1 MFTYKII
8 YKPLPLIEMNNNK
21 INKMKTLFTILIVIS
36 AQILYAQSSS
46 SINIKKSGTIN
57 LKEASKKSDQWFTSF
72 KKIKKHKTK
81 SSAPAKKNNISAKA
95 VASTNPTL
103 ANNLII
109 GANFAPPMNNFA
121 LPLDDE
127 IAVGNDGK
135 VLIGSNRGLVVHD
148 ETGTN
153 LANISWE
160 TFADDIATTYV
171 FFDPRVIY
179 DAMNDRFIVVI
190 LNGVGEDD
198 DGNPNYDS
206 RMLIGF
212 SESNDPAGNFNLYSI
227 EFDDFLGKES
237 GEHFDYESIGISSGK
252 LYIANNSIYVESIW
266 KIDLAEGYAGNTSV
280 TTSITD
286 FVFDNSSDERGE
298 LFFIHNYDM
307 QQNDYVYALSVVIE
321 DEDVKDLALI
331 KFDDNSNTSEEVLLN
346 QDLQYLASDNYPVQ
360 PDDLELAMGE
370 RYFSGF
376 IHNNK
381 LTFSY
386 RFFNATTNR
395 NEVYLND
402 IILNTTNIA
411 QSTLGNNMAILNFP
425 NSGLGYIEMAP
436 VGCDADDCDIILS
449 LQSATTTE
457 FLSSKVC
464 FINRNN
470 QLSTPIMIKSGNQN
484 ATADRVGDYI
494 DIQKRYN
501 KTDEVWLIGQYITN
515 DSDKNPSL
523 EDWVAKIS
531 TQESLSVNDYETT
544 QLKTSVYPNPS
555 ADIVNIKISGISGHI
570 SIDLYDIQGKLIR
583 HLIDKSVSPV
593 EYNLTFNISHLQSG
607 IYFLKISDQTKNT
620 LNTKRIIKD

>member
-1 MFTYKII
+1 
-8 YKPLPLIEMNNNK
+8 
-21 INKMKTLFTILIVIS
+21 MKTIFTILIALSV
-36 AQILYAQSSS
+36 QVLLAQSSS
-46 SINIKKSGTIN
+46 SIRIKKTGTIN
-57 LKEASKKSDQWFTSF
+57 LKEATKKPDQWFTSF
-72 KKIKKHKTK
+72 KEIKKHKTK
-81 SSAPAKKNNISAKA
+81 SSVLAKTKNGSAKA

-103 ANNLII
+103 DNNLII
-109 GANFAPPMNNFA
+109 GTNFAPPMNNFA

-127 IAVGNDGK
+127 IAVGNDGI

-153 LANISWE
+153 LANISWD
-160 TFADDIATTYV
+160 TFGEGIASSYIY
-171 FFDPRVIY
+171 FDPRVIY
-179 DAMNDRFIVVI
+179 DAINDRFIVVI
-190 LNGVGEDD
+190 LNGEAQDD
-198 DGNPNYDS
+198 DENPNYDS

-212 SESNDPAGNFNLYSI
+212 SDSNDPAGNYNLYSI
-227 EFDDFLGKES
+227 ELEDFPGKES

-252 LYIANNSIYVESIW
+252 LYIANNSVYIESIW
-266 KIDLAEGYAGNTSV
+266 KIDLAEGYAGNASI

-286 FVFDNSSDERGE
+286 FVFENTSDERGE

-307 QQNDYVYALSVVIE
+307 QQSNYVYALSVVLE
-321 DEDVKDLALI
+321 DYDVKDLALI
-331 KFDDNSNTSEEVLLN
+331 KFKDNSNTSEEVLLN
-346 QDLQYLASDNYPVQ
+346 QDLQYLVSENYPKQ

-376 IHNNK
+376 VHNNK

-402 IILNTTNIA
+402 INLNTTNFA
-411 QSTLGNNMAILNFP
+411 LSTLGNNIAILNFP

-436 VGCDADDCDIILS
+436 IGCDANDCDIILS
-449 LQSATTTE
+449 LQSATATE

-470 QLSTPIMIKSGNQN
+470 QFSTPIMVKSGTQN
-484 ATADRVGDYI
+484 ATSDRVGDYI

-501 KTDEVWLIGQYITN
+501 KTGEVWLIGQYIIN
-515 DSDKNPSL
+515 DSDENPSL

-531 TQESLSVNDYETT
+531 TQESLSVKDNKTPQFKTT
-544 QLKTSVYPNPS
+544 VYPNPS
-555 ADIVNIKISGISGHI
+555 ADIVNIKISGITGHV
-570 SIDLYDIQGKLIR
+570 SVDLYDIQGKLIK

-607 IYFLKISDQTKNT
+607 TYFLKISDQMKNIFITK
-620 LNTKRIIKD
+620 KIIKD

>member
-1 MFTYKII
+1 
-8 YKPLPLIEMNNNK
+8 
-21 INKMKTLFTILIVIS
+21 
-36 AQILYAQSSS
+36 
-46 SINIKKSGTIN
+46 
-57 LKEASKKSDQWFTSF
+57 
-72 KKIKKHKTK
+72 
-81 SSAPAKKNNISAKA
+81 
-95 VASTNPTL
+95 
-103 ANNLII
+103 
-109 GANFAPPMNNFA
+109 MNNFA

-135 VLIGSNRGLVVHD
+135 ILIGSNRGLVVHD

-153 LANISWE
+153 LANISWD
-160 TFADDIATTYV
+160 TFGDGIASSYIY
-171 FFDPRVIY
+171 FDPRVIY
-179 DAMNDRFIVVI
+179 DAINDRFIVVI
-190 LNGVGEDD
+190 LNGEAQDD
-198 DGNPNYDS
+198 DENPNYDS

-212 SESNDPAGNFNLYSI
+212 SDSNDPAGNFNLYSI
-227 EFDDFLGKES
+227 ELEDFPDKES

-252 LYIANNSIYVESIW
+252 LYIANNSVYVESIW
-266 KIDLAEGYAGNTSV
+266 KIDLAEGYAGNASV

-286 FVFDNSSDERGE
+286 FVFDNTSDERGE

-307 QQNDYVYALSVVIE
+307 QQSNYVYALSVVLE
-321 DEDVKDLALI
+321 DYDVKDLVLI
-331 KFDDNSNTSEEVLLN
+331 KFDDNSNTSQEVLLN
-346 QDLQYLASDNYPVQ
+346 QDLQYLASDNYPKQ

-376 IHNNK
+376 VHNNK

-386 RFFNATTNR
+386 RFFNTTTNR

-402 IILNTTNIA
+402 INLNTTNFA
-411 QSTLGNNMAILNFP
+411 LSTLGNNMATLNFT

-436 VGCDADDCDIILS
+436 IGCDANDCDIILS
-449 LQSATTTE
+449 LQSATATE

-470 QLSTPIMIKSGNQN
+470 QFSVPIMIKSGTQN
-484 ATADRVGDYI
+484 ATSDRVGDYI

-501 KTDEVWLIGQYITN
+501 KTGEVWLIGQYIIN
-515 DSDKNPSL
+515 DSDENPSL

-531 TQESLSVNDYETT
+531 TQESLSVNDNEIP

-555 ADIVNIKISGISGHI
+555 ADIVNIKISGITGHI
-570 SIDLYDIQGKLIR
+570 SVDLYDIQGKLIK

-607 IYFLKISDQTKNT
+607 TYFLKISDQMKNIFITK
-620 LNTKRIIKD
+620 KIIKD